1 MYSIKIYQVVWVLL
15 LILGS
20 ASVQGQAQQEKAQE
34 GFNLA
39 LTGRGLAATGNE
51 NPFWMY
57 SNQYGRLDA
66 QTGILALAQASF
78 VTEFNENNRLEIGGG
93 LLAND
98 GIYDGVKADELYAT
112 YTWDW
117 LEINA
122 GLKHRDRKLR
132 GISSVDG
139 DIMWSNNAR
148 AIPGVYIQMLKP
160 LKIFKWF
167 EASATFGH
175 YYLEED
181 RYVSNAQVHH
191 KSLELA
197 LVFSPGDRLSGSM
210 KHYVQFGGTSP
221 RFGKQP
227 TDFKNLINI
236 FFGQGASE
244 GSGAFGGDQVNS
256 LGNGLGSYE
265 LAYEMTRTDFYLRL
279 YHQSIF
285 EDTSGIELSNFPD
298 GVWGAYLEPEGISW
312 LDALVLEYV
321 QTVSQ
326 SGRFGESGNGGYLS
340 GGDSYFWNGVYQTGW
355 SYQDR
360 IIGLPF
366 IIPGGYGQRNV
377 NDRSYVV
384 HFGATGSIGKL
395 QYRGK
400 LSYVTNLG
408 TYGNPYTPRE
418 HAWYT
423 YAELGYP
430 TAFGIFTGFLGVD
443 FSDRTQNTLGVG
455 LGYEYRFKL

>member
-1 MYSIKIYQVVWVLL
+1 MSINKIYQVVWVLL
-15 LILGS
+15 LALGS
-20 ASVQGQAQQEKAQE
+20 ASMQGQAQQEELQE
-34 GFNLA
+34 GFNFA
-39 LTGRGLAATGNE
+39 LTGRGLAATGNK

-66 QTGILALAQASF
+66 QTGVLGLVQGSF
-78 VTEFNENNRLEIGGG
+78 VTQFNENNRLEIGGG

-98 GIYDGVKADELYAT
+98 GMYDGVKADELYAS
-112 YTWDW
+112 YTWNW

-139 DIMWSNNAR
+139 DIIWSNNAR
-148 AIPGVYIQMLKP
+148 ALPGVYVQMLKP

-175 YYLEED
+175 YFLEED

-221 RFGKQP
+221 DFGEQP
-227 TDFKNLINI
+227 QAFSDYVKA
-236 FFGQGASE
+236 FFGSSGDAGANI
-244 GSGAFGGDQVNS
+244 GDQINS

-265 LAYEMTRTDFYLRL
+265 LAYEMTRADFYLKL
-279 YHQSIF
+279 YHQNIF
-285 EDTSGIELSNFPD
+285 EDASGIELNNFPD

-312 LDALVLEYV
+312 LDAIDLEYV

-326 SGRFGESGNGGYLS
+326 SGRPVPGIFGKE
-340 GGDSYFWNGVYQTGW
+340 GDRYFYNGVYRSGW
-355 SYQDR
+355 TYDQR

-366 IIPGGYGQRNV
+366 IVPGGYGDENL
-377 NDRSYVV
+377 NDRSYVL
-384 HFGATGSIGKL
+384 HLGATGSFGKL

-408 TYGNPYTPRE
+408 TYATPYQPRE
-418 HAWYT
+418 HVLYGYGELA
-423 YAELGYP
+423 YA
-430 TAFGIFTGFLGVD
+430 TSFGAFTGYAGLD
-443 FSDRTQNTLGVG
+443 WSDRTRNTLGVG
-455 LGYEYRFKL
+455 LGYTYRFKL

>member
-1 MYSIKIYQVVWVLL
+1 MNRFLQKRINSLL
-15 LILGS
+15 LTLTLIGG
-20 ASVQGQAQQEKAQE
+20 ASVSYGQAQELE
-34 GFNLA
+34 GLQ
-39 LTGRGLAATGNE
+39 LSISGRGLAATGSE

-66 QTGILALAQASF
+66 ETNVLGLAQVAYA
-78 VTEFNENNRLEIGGG
+78 TRFNENHRLEIGGG

-112 YTWDW
+112 YTWKW
-117 LEINA
+117 IEANA
-122 GLKHRDRKLR
+122 GLKHRERQLN

-139 DIMWSNNAR
+139 DIVWSNNAR
-148 AIPGVYIQMLKP
+148 ALPGIYIRMLKP
-160 LKIFKWF
+160 LKVFKWL

-175 YYLEED
+175 YFLEED

-221 RFGKQP
+221 VYGEQP

-236 FFGQGASE
+236 FFGQGASA
-244 GSGAFGGDQVNS
+244 GSGAFGGDQINS

-265 LAYEMTRTDFYLRL
+265 LAYEFTRPTFYLKL
-279 YHQSIF
+279 YHQSLF

-312 LDALVLEYV
+312 LDALDLEYV

-326 SGRFGESGNGGYLS
+326 SGRFGDASNGGSFS
-340 GGDSYFWNGVYQTGW
+340 GGDSYFWNGIYQSGW
-355 SYQDR
+355 NYQNR

-366 IIPGGYGQRNV
+366 IIPGVYGQRNV

-384 HFGATGSIGKL
+384 HLGATGSFGKL

-408 TYGNPYTPRE
+408 TYNISYQPRE
-418 HAWYT
+418 HALYSYGELR
-423 YAELGYP
+423 YA
-430 TAFGIFTGFLGVD
+430 TAFGVFTGTLGLD
-443 FSDRTQNTLGVG
+443 WSDRVQNTLGVG
-455 LGYEYRFKL
+455 LGYRYNFSL